1 MKRKG
6 ILIFACLT
14 VLFTAL
20 FQPFTALLRTFTPAG
35 GCYDGALPQEL
46 VSGSG
51 PSTNEEPCTNEE
63 QTCFLAS
70 CPSSRPYAIEEHSN
84 TVIAPS
90 PVTIHGSSPDGH
102 GVAAHTVQRIL
113 TSRRSTCNA
122 VQKTGISL
130 PPELIAFPFSSFW

>member
-20 FQPFTALLRTFTPAG
+20 FQPFTVLFQPFTAG
-35 GCYDGALPQEL
+35 GCYNDDTYRQGMAAGCE
-46 VSGSG
+46 
-51 PSTNEEPCTNEE
+51 PSTNEGLSAKEGQN
-63 QTCFLAS
+63 CFFAS

-84 TVIAPS
+84 TVIGSS

-102 GVAAHTVQRIL
+102 GVATHTVQRIL

-130 PPELIAFPFSSFW
+130 PPELITFPFSSFW

>member
-6 ILIFACLT
+6 TLIFACLM
-14 VLFTAL
+14 VLFTVL
-20 FQPFTALLRTFTPAG
+20 FQPFTAG
-35 GCYDGALPQEL
+35 GCYNDDTYRQGMAAGCE
-46 VSGSG
+46 

-63 QTCFLAS
+63 QTCFLVS

-130 PPELIAFPFSSFW
+130 PPEVIAFPFSSFW